1 MVVETSTVVYRAL
14 SLGAGVQSSVLA
26 LLLSHSDPRLAE
38 HGYSKPDI
46 AVFADTGW
54 EPDYVYRHL
63 DWLEQQL
70 DYPLIRVSSG
80 DLKTNLRKA
89 RTVSGHS
96 FVDVPLFT
104 VNEGREEGHVAAAMH
119 QPLQGPAHLP
129 ANPRA
134 GGRAARPALPQ
145 EHPRRD
151 VARHFLGRGGTH
163 QAQPGT
169 LGRASLAARGHADD
183 APGFASSGLR
193 RSIPAAYCPAR
204 PALSVRIGPTS
215 TGAS

>member
-1 MVVETSTVVYRAL
+1 MAVKTSTVVYRAL

-26 LLLSHSDPRLAE
+26 LLVSRSDPRLVE
-38 HGYSKPDI
+38 NGYPKPDV

-80 DLKTNLRKA
+80 DLRSNLKKA

-104 VNEGREEGHVAAAMH
+104 VNEDGKKGMLRRQCTSHYKVRPIYRRIRE
-119 QPLQGPAHLP
+119 L
-129 ANPRA
+129 A
-134 GGRAARPALPQ
+134 GGPARPAIPKG
-145 EHPRRD
+145 HSRRD
-151 VARHFLGRGGTH
+151 VAGDFMGRGGTH
-163 QAQPGT
+163 QAEPGT
-169 LGRASLAARGHADD
+169 VGRAPLAARRHAYD
-183 APGFASSGLR
+183 APGLHR
-193 RSIPAAYCPAR
+193 V
-204 PALSVRIGPTS
+204 VRG
-215 TGAS
+215 